1 VKHLRALL
9 LSITAILACAL
20 PGILAASAA
29 ARPSSAGTSGV
40 TSPLARA
47 ATHSGANRRRRP
59 HSACPASHPR
69 HAGYKGHKGYK
80 GHVTCRAHKTHKTH
94 ARSAHSGK
102 PNGGALGTSTSH
114 AARNRPAK
122 RSHGGRH
129 TVTGATHNK
138 NSETVSVSG
147 ESGQTIASVL
157 ATPCENTELTPNPGN
172 LEAIDA
178 ATLCLVNQER
188 ARNGELPLRP
198 NAQLE
203 QAAQGH
209 SEEMVE
215 DDYFA
220 HVAPSGLTPV
230 ARVEETGYLPNQQV
244 GYTLGENIA
253 WGTLQ
258 LSTPAAIVAAWIAS
272 PEHLANILFSAYRDT
287 AIGVAPEAPASLAE
301 GQPGAVY
308 SQEFGV
314 IVD

>member
-1 VKHLRALL
+1 MKHTRALL
-9 LSITAILACAL
+9 FSIIAILTCAL

-29 ARPSSAGTSGV
+29 AQPSSPGASAA

-47 ATHSGANRRRRP
+47 ATHSGTSRRQ
-59 HSACPASHPR
+59 HAHGACSSSRAR
-69 HAGYKGHKGYK
+69 HAEYRGRKGHE
-80 GHVTCRAHKTHKTH
+80 GHITCRARKTH
-94 ARSAHSGK
+94 AHSTHSGSK
-102 PNGGALGTSTSH
+102 ANGGALAASTSH

-122 RSHGGRH
+122 RPHGTRH
-129 TVTGATHNK
+129 TVTHNK
-138 NSETVSVSG
+138 SSETVSVSG

-157 ATPCENTELTPNPGN
+157 ATPCENTELTPNPGD

>member
-1 VKHLRALL
+1 VNHLRALL
-9 LSITAILACAL
+9 LSTVAILACTLAGVL
-20 PGILAASAA
+20 APGATAQPSGTGTGAAAS
-29 ARPSSAGTSGV
+29 PI
-40 TSPLARA
+40 ARA
-47 ATHSGANRRRRP
+47 AMHSGAKRRRRV
-59 HSACPASHPR
+59 HGACPASYAR
-69 HAGYKGHKGYK
+69 HAGYRGHKGRK
-80 GHVTCRAHKTHKTH
+80 RRSSGHATCRAHKTHAH
-94 ARSAHSGK
+94 SADSGK
-102 PNGGALGTSTSH
+102 PDGGALGTSASH

-122 RSHGGRH
+122 RSHDGRH
-129 TVTGATHNK
+129 TVTHK
-138 NSETVSVSG
+138 NSETTVSVSG

-220 HVAPSGLTPV
+220 HIAPSGLTPV

>member
-1 VKHLRALL
+1 
-9 LSITAILACAL
+9 
-20 PGILAASAA
+20 
-29 ARPSSAGTSGV
+29 
-40 TSPLARA
+40 
-47 ATHSGANRRRRP
+47 
-59 HSACPASHPR
+59 
-69 HAGYKGHKGYK
+69 
-80 GHVTCRAHKTHKTH
+80 
-94 ARSAHSGK
+94 
-102 PNGGALGTSTSH
+102 
-114 AARNRPAK
+114 
-122 RSHGGRH
+122 
-129 TVTGATHNK
+129 
-138 NSETVSVSG
+138 VSG

-157 ATPCENTELTPNPGN
+157 ATPCENTELTPNPGD
-172 LEAIDA
+172 LAAIDA

-215 DDYFA
+215 DDYFS

-272 PEHLANILFSAYRDT
+272 PEHLANILYSPYVDT

>member
-1 VKHLRALL
+1 VSHFRALL

-20 PGILAASAA
+20 PGVLAGSAA
-29 ARPSSAGTSGV
+29 AHPSGAGTSAA
-40 TSPLARA
+40 TSTIAWA
-47 ATHSGANRRRRP
+47 ATHSGTNGRRRA
-59 HSACPASHPR
+59 HGACSASHAR
-69 HAGYKGHKGYK
+69 HAGYRGHKGYK
-80 GHVTCRAHKTHKTH
+80 GHVTSCRARKAH
-94 ARSAHSGK
+94 ARSANSDK
-102 PNGGALGTSTSH
+102 SKGGALAASTSH
-114 AARNRPAK
+114 AARNRPTK
-122 RSHGGRH
+122 RSHGGRR
-129 TVTGATHNK
+129 TVTHK

-147 ESGQTIASVL
+147 ENGQTIASVL
-157 ATPCENTELTPNPGN
+157 ASPCENTELTPNPGN

-209 SEEMVE
+209 SEEMVA

-272 PEHLANILFSAYRDT
+272 PEHLANILYSPYVDT